1 MVNNKNPK
9 YSILIFSGSRAEYY
23 ILEPLVLALSR
34 KNIFEVTFLLHHNYT
49 SVDTKNIENK
59 NINLIKLPQ
68 LMKKSDKKY
77 LSKFMHSFVI
87 SNIIK
92 QISDFI
98 MDSNK
103 DFDMAIAYADRFETF
118 GFAISTSQSGIPLL
132 HMEAG
137 DITNGGTPDDNVRH
151 AITKLAHLCMSST
164 KAGVE
169 LLQSFK
175 EENWRIYH
183 SGLLGYASL
192 NNKKISNNQI
202 KLLLNKYSIKHDFK
216 ILIIATMHPLPF
228 LENKSLTDAKEVFE
242 CLNQFSENYED
253 VGIIITSPNSDSGSK
268 EIQNLID
275 NISNQRIQKVSS
287 LGVDY
292 NGFLSL
298 ANNKK
303 IVLLGNSSSIIKEA
317 PFFNCYHVNVG
328 QRQKNRVSSTSQ
340 QDVDADRLEIMKI
353 LEKIYASKNNQPQI
367 KDNPYYNPTGI
378 PGMVS
383 FILKNIKLGR
393 EKLLFKTLK

>member
-1 MVNNKNPK
+1 MVNKAK
-9 YSILIFSGSRAEYY
+9 YAILIFSGSRAEYY
-23 ILEPLVLALSR
+23 ILEPLVMALSEED
-34 KNIFEVTFLLHHNYT
+34 IFDVTFLLHHNYT
-49 SVDTKNIENK
+49 SVDTKNLEDK

-68 LMKKSDKKY
+68 ILKENDKKY
-77 LSKFMHSFVI
+77 LSKYMHSYVI

-92 QISDFI
+92 QISDFL
-98 MDSNK
+98 MNSNI

-151 AITKLAHLCMSST
+151 SITKLAHLCMSST
-164 KAGVE
+164 KSGVK

-183 SGLLGYASL
+183 SGLLGYASIDNDVL
-192 NNKKISNNQI
+192 SENQTN
-202 KLLLNKYSIKHDFK
+202 LLLNKYSINSDFK

-228 LENKSLTDAKEVFE
+228 LESQSLHDAEEVFSS
-242 CLNQFSENYED
+242 LNKLSNKFDGVE
-253 VGIIITSPNSDSGSK
+253 IIITSPNSDSGSSQ
-268 EIQNLID
+268 IQNCI
-275 NISNQRIQKVSS
+275 NSISNKNIKKVSS

-292 NGFLSL
+292 SKFLSL
-298 ANNKK
+298 SKKKK

-328 QRQKNRVSSTSQ
+328 QRQKNRVSSSSQ
-340 QDVDADRLEIMKI
+340 QDVEANRIEIIKI
-353 LEKIYASKNNQPQI
+353 LEKIYNSDHNQPQMH
-367 KDNPYYNPTGI
+367 DNPYYNSKGI
-378 PGMVS
+378 SGMVS